1 MAPFLVRIRMG
12 LTWDLLGSHMG
23 LTPHAFIPAAFSC
36 ILKVARTIA
45 ALDNSEEIRKE
56 RVVGA

>member
-1 MAPFLVRIRMG
+1 
-12 LTWDLLGSHMG
+12 MG

-56 RVVGA
+56 RVVEA